1 MYFDPITCG
10 KRIQNLRKVHCLS
23 QRQLAAELNINEKSV
38 SYIENGKRAPS
49 IDLLIQIA
57 AVFNTSLDYLITGKE
72 TELFQH
78 LQVENEAAIAHLQKL
93 KQLLDAVTCV

>member
-38 SYIENGKRAPS
+38 SYIENGKRVPS

-57 AVFNTSLDYLITGKE
+57 AVFNVSLDYLITGKE
-72 TELFQH
+72 AELLQH
-78 LQVENEAAIAHLQKL
+78 LQVENQAAIAHLQKL
-93 KQLLDAVTCV
+93 KQLLDSATCV